1 MRASFFVFLFTWR
14 SVFGGRHL
22 SVGSGGIETRGAHLR
37 SPCRFTGASTT
48 RHIQLDSAFGLR
60 LLLFEP
66 DSPATARSA
75 AFHHG
80 HDCIAKTAYLSRA
93 PRQSVHVLRIFHRF
107 LQFLL
112 RFPQCNLRFRI
123 GFFLFR
129 RRLSMHRTSILEGV
143 ERTFEVSGRGP
154 ARVLAKG
161 MIRRLRFYLFFSL
174 PVAWTR

>member
-112 RFPQCNLRFRI
+112 HSPNAICGFGLDFSCFGDDLACTGLRFWRELKEHSR
-123 GFFLFR
+123 FLAAGPQGSSR
-129 RRLSMHRTSILEGV
+129 R
-143 ERTFEVSGRGP
+143 
-154 ARVLAKG
+154 A
-161 MIRRLRFYLFFSL
+161 
-174 PVAWTR
+174 